1 MDSNL
6 ITRALISVSDK
17 SGLIEFAEFLQGFD
31 IEIISTGGTA
41 KYLRD
46 NGLEIKEVSQVTSF
60 PEMLGGRVKT
70 LHPLIHGGLLGKR
83 NNPTHKKEMLSNGV
97 ERIDMLV
104 VNLYPFEEKV
114 NSGALQEE
122 CIENIDIGGP
132 AMIRSAAKNFNDV
145 VVVTN
150 PSDYLSVIKEMKSQ
164 KGSIS
169 MSMKRSLASKAFS
182 LTAYYDSKVSS
193 WFNKND
199 ENYFPDLLSLS
210 AKKSKDLRYG
220 ENPHQDAALY
230 TVERHKASISNSVQ
244 LQGKELSYNNYNDTD
259 AAFELIKE
267 FDDPAVAII
276 KHANPCGVATSQD
289 LLSAYSKA
297 LQCDSVSAFG
307 GVIAVN
313 REIGKELASM
323 ILDVF
328 TEVIIAPG
336 FSKEAKLLFSTK
348 KNLRLLVINNENF
361 VSTDER
367 QIKPVSGGF
376 LVQNKD
382 SYKLTK
388 NDLDVVTIK
397 SPTEEQIKDMLFAFR
412 VAKHVKSNAIIY
424 AKDGATV
431 GIGAGQMSRVDS
443 SRIAAEKAKDA
454 ASKAGKSKSLT
465 IDSVVA
471 SDAFFPFPDGL
482 IAAIEAGANAVIQPG
497 GSIRDK
503 DVIEAANERNITMA
517 FTGIRHFKH

>member
-1 MDSNL
+1 MDNNL
-6 ITRALISVSDK
+6 ISRALISVSDK
-17 SGLIEFAEFLQGFD
+17 NGLIEFAKFLQSFD

-41 KYLRD
+41 EYLRGS
-46 NGLEIKEVSQVTSF
+46 GLEIKEVSQVTNF
-60 PEMLGGRVKT
+60 PEMLDGRVKT

-83 NNPTHKKEMLSNGV
+83 NNITHQEEMLSNGI

-104 VNLYPFEEKV
+104 VNLYPFEEAV
-114 NSGALQEE
+114 HSGASKEE

-145 VVVTN
+145 VVVTS
-150 PSDYLSVIKEMKSQ
+150 PSDYLSVIKEMKSE
-164 KGSIS
+164 KGSVS
-169 MSMKRSLASKAFS
+169 RPMKRKLASKAFS
-182 LTAYYDSKVSS
+182 LTAYYDSKISL
-193 WFNKND
+193 WFNNND

-210 AKKSKDLRYG
+210 ATKSKNLRYG
-220 ENPHQDAALY
+220 ENPHQSAALY
-230 TVERHKASISNSVQ
+230 ITERQKEGISNSIQ

-259 AAFELIKE
+259 AALELIKE

-276 KHANPCGVATSQD
+276 KHANPCGVATSED
-289 LLSAYSKA
+289 LSSAYSKA

-313 REIGKELASM
+313 REVGKDLASM

-336 FSKEAKLLFSTK
+336 FSKEAKLLFSK
-348 KNLRLLVINNENF
+348 RKNLRLLVISNEKI
-361 VSTDER
+361 VTTDEK
-367 QIKPVSGGF
+367 QIRPVSGGF

-382 SYKLTK
+382 NYKLTK
-388 NDLDVVTIK
+388 SDLDIVTK
-397 SPTEEQIKDMLFAFR
+397 KPPTEAQIEDMLFAFR

-454 ASKAGKSKSLT
+454 ASMAGKLKSLT
-465 IDSVVA
+465 VNSVVA

-482 IAAIEAGANAVIQPG
+482 IAAIEAGADAVIQPG

-503 DVIEAANERNITMA
+503 DVIEAANERNVTMA